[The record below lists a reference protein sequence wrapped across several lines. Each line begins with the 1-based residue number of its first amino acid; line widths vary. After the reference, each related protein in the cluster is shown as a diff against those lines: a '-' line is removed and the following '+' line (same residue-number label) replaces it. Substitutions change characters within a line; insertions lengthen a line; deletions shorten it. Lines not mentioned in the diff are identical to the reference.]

1 MALAIAACA
10 SDKKALDILLINMK
24 KMSSVCNYFV
34 IASGTSTTHVR
45 AISDNIV
52 KGLSERGQK
61 SWHVEGEREASW
73 ILLDYGDVVAHIF
86 LEDKRE
92 FYSLERLWAEAPQ
105 EAFAE
110 KAPKARPKS
119 TRPKPKRKVKPAA
132 RRNKKKAGRRK
143 SGKRKR

>member
-1 MALAIAACA
+1 LALALAACA

-24 KMSSVCNYFV
+24 KMSGVCNYFV

-45 AISDNIV
+45 AISDNII
-52 KGLSERGQK
+52 KRLAELGQK

-92 FYSLERLWAEAPQ
+92 YYSLERLWADAPQ
-105 EAFAE
+105 EAFVE
-110 KAPKARPKS
+110 KKPKAKAKPRS
-119 TRPKPKRKVKPAA
+119 RYKPKRKVKKAVTRKA
-132 RRNKKKAGRRK
+132 KKSGRRK
-143 SGKRKR
+143 SGKR

>member
-1 MALAIAACA
+1 MALAVSACA
-10 SDKKALDILLINMK
+10 SDKKALDILIINMK

-45 AISDNIV
+45 AISDSII
-52 KGLSERGQK
+52 KKLAERGQK

-92 FYSLERLWAEAPQ
+92 FYSLERLWADAPQ
-105 EAFAE
+105 EAFKE
-110 KAPKARPKS
+110 KLAPA
-119 TRPKPKRKVKPAA
+119 PKRKAKLKRKKKKVMKRNAV
-132 RRNKKKAGRRK
+132 RRN
-143 SGKRKR
+143 RKRNIAHH

>member
-1 MALAIAACA
+1 
-10 SDKKALDILLINMK
+10 MK

-45 AISDNIV
+45 AISDNII
-52 KGLSERGQK
+52 KKLAELGQK

-73 ILLDYGDVVAHIF
+73 ILLDYGDVVVHIF

-92 FYSLERLWAEAPQ
+92 FYSLERLWADAPQ

-110 KAPKARPKS
+110 KKPKAKPQY
-119 TRPKPKRKVKPAA
+119 RPKPKRKKKVAKRHAA
-132 RRNKKKAGRRK
+132 RRN
-143 SGKRKR
+143 RKRTVPSH

>member
-1 MALAIAACA
+1 
-10 SDKKALDILLINMK
+10 MK

-45 AISDNIV
+45 AISDNII
-52 KGLSERGQK
+52 KKLAERGQK
-61 SWHVEGEREASW
+61 AWHVEGEREASW

-92 FYSLERLWAEAPQ
+92 FYSLERLWADAPQ

-110 KAPKARPKS
+110 SPPKARPRS
-119 TRPKPKRKVKPAA
+119 RPRPKRKVKKAIV
-132 RRNKKKAGRRK
+132 RKVKKAGRRK
-143 SGKRKR
+143 SGKRIIPSH